1 MPTEDNVIAGLPQCK
16 YCGRYN
22 DITEWPGD
30 MAEAYSPHCCYAC
43 FLEDPS
49 RVNGDDNTDD
59 ENDDGFDPEEEEEE
73 EIDDTEVEDEE

>member
-30 MAEAYSPHCCYAC
+30 MAEAYTPHCCYAC

-49 RVNGDDNTDD
+49 RAESEDDQPDD
-59 ENDDGFDPEEEEEE
+59 DDDGFDPEEDEEE
-73 EIDDTEVEDEE
+73 EIGDDSESDD